1 MAKVDS
7 KPGYSVSGKG
17 LQNTIHQDSFSTK
30 NSKFYKDEQEANCSC
45 GFGIKGDVEE
55 RGNNENSTCSR
66 GVFEHLIPYGEKRRR
81 LSPCDKSKNVE
92 PVNSFSSFQNGRPF
106 SVKAHNTGGRLDV
119 QTGPEGCIL
128 QCPIRSKLEEVR
140 KDSVEGDSLQ
150 VHVPVFLTRPST
162 KGVCKAIENPNL
174 SPEKDQYQNDNIFGR
189 YVDFESH
196 NTTNSHEPGHSHVSP
211 AEFGLYNKCKEINFA
226 PMSENRISGNGD
238 RFNQNDFV
246 IDTREGGKSC
256 QDLPEPSQES
266 FYNSSGIDQGCGF
279 PIIHNTSSGTCKYSV
294 KISSATTNCVSKEK
308 NELSV
313 SNNIKHQVKNR
324 VHLVVR
330 ELEVLQW
337 PNFFSV
343 EPTDAS
349 LTGWG
354 SNPVGFKHQGN
365 GQRKR
370 DPYT

>member
-1 MAKVDS
+1 M
-7 KPGYSVSGKG
+7 
-17 LQNTIHQDSFSTK
+17 
-30 NSKFYKDEQEANCSC
+30 
-45 GFGIKGDVEE
+45 
-55 RGNNENSTCSR
+55 
-66 GVFEHLIPYGEKRRR
+66 
-81 LSPCDKSKNVE
+81 
-92 PVNSFSSFQNGRPF
+92 
-106 SVKAHNTGGRLDV
+106 
-119 QTGPEGCIL
+119 QTGPKGCIL
-128 QCPIRSKLEEVR
+128 QYPIRSKLEEFR
-140 KDSVEGDSLQ
+140 KVSVEGDSLR
-150 VHVPVFLTRPST
+150 VHVPAFWTRPST
-162 KGVCKAIENPNL
+162 KGVYKAIENSDL
-174 SPEKDQYQNDNIFGR
+174 SPEKDQYQSDNVFGR

-196 NTTNSHEPGHSHVSP
+196 NTRSSYEPRHSHISP
-211 AEFGLYNKCKEINFA
+211 AEFGLYNKCKEINFT

-246 IDTREGGKSC
+246 IDTRESAKSC
-256 QDLPEPSQES
+256 QDLSEPSQES
-266 FYNSSGIDQGCGF
+266 FYNSSGIDQGCGS
-279 PIIHNTSSGTCKYSV
+279 PIIHNASSGTCKNSV
-294 KISSATTNCVSKEK
+294 KISSAATNCVSKEK

-337 PNFFSV
+337 PDFFSV

-354 SNPVGFKHQGN
+354 SNPMGFKHQGN

>member
-1 MAKVDS
+1 MTKVDS
-7 KPGYSVSGKG
+7 EPGYSVSGNG
-17 LQNTIHQDSFSTK
+17 LLNTIHQDSFSTK

-66 GVFEHLIPYGEKRRR
+66 GVYEQLIPCGKKRRR
-81 LSPCDKSKNVE
+81 LLPCDKSKNVE
-92 PVNSFSSFQNGRPF
+92 PVHSFSPFQTGRPF

-140 KDSVEGDSLQ
+140 TVVGDSLR
-150 VHVPVFLTRPST
+150 VHVPVFWIAPAPTVFT
-162 KGVCKAIENPNL
+162 KLLKIPI
-174 SPEKDQYQNDNIFGR
+174 SPEKDQYQGDNIFGQ
-189 YVDFESH
+189 YVDFQSH
-196 NTTNSHEPGHSHVSP
+196 NRRSSHELRHSHISS

-246 IDTREGGKSC
+246 IDTREGAKSC
-256 QDLPEPSQES
+256 QDLSEPSQES
-266 FYNSSGIDQGCGF
+266 FYNSSRINQGCGS
-279 PIIHNTSSGTCKYSV
+279 PIIHNTSSGTCKDSV

-324 VHLVVR
+324 VNLVDT

-337 PNFFSV
+337 LNFFSV
-343 EPTDAS
+343 EPT
-349 LTGWG
+349 
-354 SNPVGFKHQGN
+354 SN
-365 GQRKR
+365 
-370 DPYT
+370 Y